1 MEDDLRQHQVG
12 QRATEAVEYF
22 EALST
27 GTPCPLVA
35 RYLLQMLLLVVAEVA
50 RTLFVVVAEVV
61 QMLLVV
67 AVGAAQTL
75 FVAAGFAVVVGTSHS
90 WVSVVH

>member
-1 MEDDLRQHQVG
+1 MEDDLLQHQVG

-35 RYLLQMLLLVVAEVA
+35 RYLLQMLLLVAAEVA
-50 RTLFVVVAEVV
+50 RTLFVVVAEVA

-67 AVGAAQTL
+67 AAEVAQKL
-75 FVAAGFAVVVGTSHS
+75 FVAAAAAVVVGTRHP
-90 WVSVVH
+90 